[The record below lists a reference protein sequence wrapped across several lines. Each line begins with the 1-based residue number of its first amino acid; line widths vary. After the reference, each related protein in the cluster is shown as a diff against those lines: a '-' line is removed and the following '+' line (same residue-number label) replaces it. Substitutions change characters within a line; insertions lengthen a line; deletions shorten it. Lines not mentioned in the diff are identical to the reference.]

1 MMNAEARRVR
11 GPTVREGSSKCGVR
25 NSECGIP
32 VQKPDRKGGRYSVT
46 VTSDEGRAANL
57 ESEIRHAE
65 ARRVRGPTVRE
76 GSSKCGVRSA
86 EFGMRN
92 PSAEARP

>member
-1 MMNAEARRVR
+1 VTRDEQRIWNLKSEIRHAEARRVR

-46 VTSDEGRAANL
+46 SD
-57 ESEIRHAE
+57 
-65 ARRVRGPTVRE
+65 
-76 GSSKCGVRSA
+76 K
-86 EFGMRN
+86 
-92 PSAEARP
+92 